1 MEAVLGRHRRFSSRL
16 AGYDVQHIEKSSEPA
31 LLMGEEISGGWLGW
45 QPVDVVF
52 PVKNRPIGDFTGPFT
67 GR

>member
-1 MEAVLGRHRRFSSRL
+1 
-16 AGYDVQHIEKSSEPA
+16 
-31 LLMGEEISGGWLGW
+31 MGEEISGGWLGW

-52 PVKNRPIGDFTGPFT
+52 PVKNRPIRDFTGPFI